1 MEFFY
6 VLNEQVLNK
15 QVLGEKIDRTII
27 DNVKLDVANAGL
39 RSVSI
44 TDFIAEINKQSRAGP
59 AKAGTH
65 AADADYVAR
74 AINSYDKFESS
85 ELIIFGKND
94 SGPILCACFIYLES
108 LRECKNVTIDM
119 MYGVDSVKAILLN
132 IVKCIGEKIH
142 AKTISIYINK
152 SVSGFYEKNGFVESS
167 VKGGVMVCDR
177 DLDGEDVSMIF
188 NIPPPPRGGK
198 RKTTSQK
205 SKRKNK
211 QRKITKKRNRISS
224 KKRKYYRP

>member
-1 MEFFY
+1 MYMEFFY
-6 VLNEQVLNK
+6 VLSEKEKGYSKRFEECGCAEGDKEQLIKKIKSNK
-15 QVLGEKIDRTII
+15 KFCRDECGISYVYFVETLKNFNIIYVQDSDTKILGACSINLCPPTTILI
-27 DNVKLDVANAGL
+27 QGICVPEGIIKG
-39 RSVSI
+39 I
-44 TDFIAEINKQSRAGP
+44 
-59 AKAGTH
+59 GT
-65 AADADYVAR
+65 
-74 AINSYDKFESS
+74 
-85 ELIIFGKND
+85 
-94 SGPILCACFIYLES
+94 
-108 LRECKNVTIDM
+108 
-119 MYGVDSVKAILLN
+119 ILLN

>member
-1 MEFFY
+1 VYFVETLKNFNIIY
-6 VLNEQVLNK
+6 VQDSDTK
-15 QVLGEKIDRTII
+15 ILGACSINLCPPTTILI
-27 DNVKLDVANAGL
+27 QGICVPEGIIKG
-39 RSVSI
+39 I
-44 TDFIAEINKQSRAGP
+44 
-59 AKAGTH
+59 GT
-65 AADADYVAR
+65 
-74 AINSYDKFESS
+74 
-85 ELIIFGKND
+85 
-94 SGPILCACFIYLES
+94 
-108 LRECKNVTIDM
+108 
-119 MYGVDSVKAILLN
+119 ILLN

-167 VKGGVMVCDR
+167 VKRGVMVCDR
-177 DLDGEDVSMIF
+177 GLDGEDGENVSMIF
-188 NIPPPPRGGK
+188 NLPQSSQGGK